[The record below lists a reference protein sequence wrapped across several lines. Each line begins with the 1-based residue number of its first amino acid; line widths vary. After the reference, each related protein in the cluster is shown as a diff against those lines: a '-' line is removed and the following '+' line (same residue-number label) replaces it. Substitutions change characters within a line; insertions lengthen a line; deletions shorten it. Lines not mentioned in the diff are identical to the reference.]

1 MTKIDWKKMLTKE
14 NLIVVILA
22 GVLLFVISVPVQKN
36 GGTGVSPI
44 TETESVATR
53 EEYEEACERKLTDLL
68 SKVQGVGSVKVM
80 ITLKGSEEKVYY
92 GNGNFGDPYVT
103 KTLEPEVA
111 GVVVVAKGGGQG
123 RIDRT
128 VTEIVQALYGLEA
141 HKVKVVSMGE

>member
-1 MTKIDWKKMLTKE
+1 MTKLDWNKLLTKE
-14 NLIVVILA
+14 NLVVVILV
-22 GVLLFVISVPVQKN
+22 GVLLFVVSVPVNKKQES
-36 GGTGVSPI
+36 GVSPK
-44 TETESVATR
+44 TESENDVTWEDYAQ
-53 EEYEEACERKLTDLL
+53 ACERELTDLL
-68 SKVQGVGSVKVM
+68 SKVKGVGSVKVM

-128 VTEIVQALYGLEA
+128 VTEIVQALFGLEA
-141 HKVKVVSMGE
+141 HKVKVVSMRE